1 MSPFRVLHTADIHF
15 NGRHPE
21 PALRSL
27 ETIRD
32 QVAADSVDL
41 VVIAGDLHHRPVVA
55 ADAQRLPALIRV
67 VREILDHAPIVAVYG
82 TPSHDA
88 PGSYEPYRGLDTKH
102 QFTAIGPG
110 DAGTPLVLTTGGR
123 LVDPRD
129 GDSRDAIALVTGLPE
144 PTRGWLLAER
154 EGLGRAEA
162 TEQILGSLR
171 RLLLGVA
178 AVHHGYPDLPLL
190 LVYHGEVTGA
200 RTAAGQTLPPGGIA
214 LGRDDLALAGADY
227 YALGHIHLHQQ
238 VGDLPA
244 YYPGSAYP
252 VDWGE
257 RDQKGFLVVELDGEG
272 ARIERVPYP
281 HPPRQKIVVDLVDL
295 ALPDGTEVNGHLE
308 SLAGV
313 DTWLVIRHPAEQ
325 RPTAMS
331 REVIAEQLRGRGAPG
346 VRVDFEPLPRERIRA
361 QEIQEA
367 ATLAD
372 KVRCWGQAHNIE
384 IRPEVAE
391 KAAWLQGEL
400 ERAGELPVPRA
411 WRLRSLK
418 LRGAI
423 GVWKGTGRD
432 EIDIDLDAYDRGLVA
447 LVGPNGSGKTTILEN
462 LHPWPELLTRGGPL
476 QAHFRLKDSYRD
488 LRFVDEAGGDE
499 YRALIQIDGAAATG
513 RREHQLYRN
522 GEPLGADGN
531 TDTYTALVDGL
542 FGSKSMFLLSAF
554 VSQKPIRIRIRSEV

>member
-1 MSPFRVLHTADIHF
+1 MSLRVLHTADIHF
-15 NGRHPE
+15 DGRHPE

-102 QFTAIGPG
+102 QLYAIGPG

-178 AVHHGYPDLPLL
+178 AVHHGYPDLPLV

-257 RDQKGFLVVELDGEG
+257 RDQKGFLVVELDGE

-281 HPPRQKIVVDLVDL
+281 HRPRKKIVVDLADL
-295 ALPDGTEVNGHLE
+295 DLDHGHLQANGHTD
-308 SLAGV
+308 SISGV
-313 DTWLVIRHPAEQ
+313 DTWLVVRHPADQ
-325 RPTAMS
+325 RPPAVQ
-331 REVIAEQLRGRGAPG
+331 REVIAEQLRGLGAPTA
-346 VRVDFEPLPRERIRA
+346 RVDFDPLPREQVRA
-361 QEIQEA
+361 GDIHEA
-367 ATLAD
+367 PTLAD
-372 KVRCWGQAHNIE
+372 KVQVWGRANDVE
-384 IRPEVAE
+384 ITVEVAD
-391 KAAWLQGEL
+391 KATWLQSEL

-411 WRLRSLK
+411 WRLRALK

-423 GVWKGTGRD
+423 GIWKGTGRD
-432 EIDIDLDAYDRGLVA
+432 EIELDLDSYERGLVA
-447 LVGPNGSGKTTILEN
+447 LVGPNGSGKTTLLEN

-476 QAHFRLKDSYRD
+476 QSHFRLKDSYRD
-488 LRFVDEAGGDE
+488 LRFVDEASGDE

-554 VSQKPIRIRIRSEV
+554 VSQKPVLIRIRSEV